1 MDPLHQ
7 VLVLFHNPVLLV
19 GKRRDKLLDY
29 DSLRHDL
36 DRTVEPE
43 RLQQLKEQCT
53 MAKRYVGGALSHGC
67 HVTTSHPQINH
78 DHKLTA
84 PTSQPHPQVDH
95 THKLTTPAS

>member
-1 MDPLHQ
+1 MDPLNQ
-7 VLVLFHNPVLLV
+7 VLAMFHNPFLLV

-53 MAKRYVGGALSHGC
+53 MAKRCVGVASSYDC
-67 HVTTSHPQINH
+67 HMIIYCMGLNFLRGTVGLVLIAWFQLLRFVIC
-78 DHKLTA
+78 K
-84 PTSQPHPQVDH
+84 
-95 THKLTTPAS
+95 

>member
-1 MDPLHQ
+1 MHCQWQLMKEQLMDPLHQ
-7 VLVLFHNPVLLV
+7 VLVLFRNPLLLV

-53 MAKRYVGGALSHGC
+53 MAKRWVGHSHMI
-67 HVTTSHPQINH
+67 VM
-78 DHKLTA
+78 
-84 PTSQPHPQVDH
+84 
-95 THKLTTPAS
+95 